1 MHYFSHNVIHIHTP
15 PGCSGSEAVPE
26 LKAATRT
33 KTIFLVI
40 PRCPQAS
47 VFAMVRKTKTQKAKK
62 TKKKEQAGATAGI
75 TQTRRCSARL
85 EKQRADERFD
95 QLAKMVSDEEVDKE
109 TPVSDETKESDEET
123 DEKEKEE
130 KNEGD
135 EGGDGVPLTQMS
147 QVPVEGDEGG
157 GVPLTQM
164 YVTGDVDESDD
175 RPLTQV
181 ESTTNM
187 SDDND
192 IGADIRAPSK
202 PRLTPLMRLNPN
214 PSQIASGQLKLPEEA
229 ASAQSSEEAASAQSS
244 STTVATAGRTDLVR
258 PVRKS
263 KKLARA
269 KNKK

>member
-1 MHYFSHNVIHIHTP
+1 
-15 PGCSGSEAVPE
+15 
-26 LKAATRT
+26 
-33 KTIFLVI
+33 
-40 PRCPQAS
+40 
-47 VFAMVRKTKTQKAKK
+47 
-62 TKKKEQAGATAGI
+62 
-75 TQTRRCSARL
+75 
-85 EKQRADERFD
+85 
-95 QLAKMVSDEEVDKE
+95 MVSDEEVDKE

-135 EGGDGVPLTQMS
+135 EGGDGGCDGVPLTQMS

-192 IGADIRAPSK
+192 IGDDIRAPSK
-202 PRLTPLMRLNPN
+202 PRLTPLMRLNPD
-214 PSQIASGQLKLPEEA
+214 PSKIASGQLKLP
-229 ASAQSSEEAASAQSS
+229 EEAASAQSS

>member
-1 MHYFSHNVIHIHTP
+1 M
-15 PGCSGSEAVPE
+15 
-26 LKAATRT
+26 R
-33 KTIFLVI
+33 
-40 PRCPQAS
+40 R
-47 VFAMVRKTKTQKAKK
+47 R
-62 TKKKEQAGATAGI
+62 
-75 TQTRRCSARL
+75 TRR
-85 EKQRADERFD
+85 KQ
-95 QLAKMVSDEEVDKE
+95 
-109 TPVSDETKESDEET
+109 
-123 DEKEKEE
+123 KEE

-135 EGGDGVPLTQMS
+135 EGGD
-147 QVPVEGDEGG
+147 

-192 IGADIRAPSK
+192 IGDDIRASETKK
-202 PRLTPLMRLNPN
+202 PRLTPLMRLNPD
-214 PSQIASGQLKLPEEA
+214 PSKIASGQLKLP
-229 ASAQSSEEAASAQSS
+229 EEAASAQSS